1 MKNKNEY
8 YYCSVEDTRKY
19 GIIQSAIIGRIRVW
33 CEYNESKKVKDRY
46 YQDYW
51 WSGFISARELSDQ
64 LGISESTVQKNLTKL
79 LKTGVLI
86 KGVFNKKGFDRTGWY
101 RINPNSPIG
110 ETISPNE
117 IDHSTLKDISITPDR
132 INGSN
137 LTGGTIPINLSINHS
152 VKETVNHSVNNSIN
166 PSVEELEAEERGRKI
181 LEEFELKKDLQII
194 NK

>member
-8 YYCSVEDTRKY
+8 YYCSVEDTIKY

-33 CEYNESKKVKDRY
+33 CQYNESKKIKDRY

-64 LGISESTVQKNLTKL
+64 LGISESTIQKNLTKL

-101 RINPNSPIG
+101 RINPNPPIG
-110 ETISPNE
+110 QTISPNE
-117 IDHSTLKDISITPDR
+117 IDHSTLKDISITPNR

-137 LTGGTIPINLSINHS
+137 LTGGTIPINLSFNHS
-152 VKETVNHSVNNSIN
+152 VKKTINHSVNNSIN
-166 PSVEELEAEERGRKI
+166 PSVEELESEERGRKI
-181 LEEFELKKDLQII
+181 YEEFKLKKELQTI